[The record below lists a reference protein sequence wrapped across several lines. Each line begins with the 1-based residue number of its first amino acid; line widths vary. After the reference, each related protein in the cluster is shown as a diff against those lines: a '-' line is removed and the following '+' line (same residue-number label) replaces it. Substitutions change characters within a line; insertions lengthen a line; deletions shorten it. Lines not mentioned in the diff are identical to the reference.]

1 MDIELKKLLFEIN
14 KSPVIDGG
22 DLTIASDLIVDAIT
36 TGLTLCRAGIWLL
49 SEDKQQLKSY
59 LLRDKKETI
68 TNVSL
73 PRSAFPVFFNALD
86 KKRNLVIHREED
98 DYINSEFLDA
108 YLIPNDITTL
118 IASPIHHH
126 GEMVGVLIAEQKT
139 LIKPWDL
146 DDEDFVCAL
155 ADVVGR
161 VIGAKQTLT
170 YQQKLL
176 QINTELEV
184 QVSERTQALN
194 EALNNLHV
202 TQSTLLESEKMAAL
216 GSLVAGVAH
225 EVNTPLG
232 IAVTSVSHCI
242 DELNLLKKRF
252 SSNELDEEDFVA
264 FIDTLSDG
272 LQLIDRNLSRAAE
285 LVHNFKRTAA
295 DQLNLEKERFN
306 LSHYLEQIS
315 SPLRPLTRKHNIRLD
330 INIIEDIFVESYPG
344 AIAQIFTNLVSN
356 CFRHAYP
363 DNFIGDKQI
372 VLGAERCGDEIKMY
386 YKDNGKGLTPEVK
399 EKIFEPFFTT
409 ARNDG
414 GTGLGMSIVFNLVN
428 KTLGGRLILISDMD
442 QGLELDIFIKATE

>member
-1 MDIELKKLLFEIN
+1 MDIELNNLLYEIN
-14 KSPVIDGG
+14 TSPLIDDG
-22 DLTIASDLIVDAIT
+22 DLAAASELIVNAIT
-36 TGLTLCRAGIWLL
+36 KGLTISRAGIWLL

-59 LLRDKKETI
+59 LLKDAKQTI
-68 TNVSL
+68 ANISL
-73 PRSAFPVFFNALD
+73 QRSAFPVFFNALD
-86 KKRNLVIHREED
+86 KERNLVIHREED
-98 DYINSEFLDA
+98 DYIHSEFLDA

-118 IASPIHHH
+118 IASPIRHH

-139 LIKPWDL
+139 LIKPWEL
-146 DDEDFVCAL
+146 YDEDFVCAL
-155 ADVVGR
+155 AEVFGR
-161 VIGAKQTLT
+161 VLGAKQTLT
-170 YQQKLL
+170 YQQKLT
-176 QINTELEV
+176 QINTELKG

-252 SSNELDEEDFVA
+252 SSNELDEEDFVT

-295 DQLNLEKERFN
+295 DQLTLEKERFN

-330 INIIEDIFVESYPG
+330 INITEDIFVESYPG

-363 DNFIGDKQI
+363 DSFIGDKQI

-409 ARNDG
+409 ARSEG

-428 KTLGGRLILISDMD
+428 KTLGGRLVLVSEID
-442 QGLELDIFIKATE
+442 QGLEIDIFIKATE